1 LVFVLFFWGY
11 FEERKRERERGKKK
25 TYQLKCD
32 FSAAQ
37 SKIK

>member
-1 LVFVLFFWGY
+1 LGGGTL
-11 FEERKRERERGKKK
+11 KREREREEKK

-37 SKIK
+37 SIEENDPSQKN